1 MPDRNSASF
10 SYRPDLDGLR
20 GFAILLVVV
29 YHAFPTL
36 RTGGFI
42 GVDVFFVI
50 SGYLITQI
58 VIGGLRAKRFEL
70 AEFYR
75 RRVRRIVPAL
85 LVVMSACCLVAW
97 LLFLP
102 GELQWFS
109 RSLSWCAL
117 FLANK
122 FFAATGDY
130 FVRSA
135 ELSPLLHLWSLGV
148 EEQFYLVWPLLLVLG
163 ERFGITGR
171 LLAAITGVSLAISVW
186 GGWYAPTHYFYYPD
200 SRAWELAVGGL
211 LAAWQLDAQGRRVV
225 GPPSARRSIIGLG
238 LIIAGGFLWNIDKPI
253 PGSWSLL
260 PVCGAA
266 LLISAGENAPVNR
279 HFLARRP
286 MLLLGKISYPLYLWH
301 WPFFSF
307 TRNILGHAPQA
318 AIAAIE
324 CAIAIAAAYAT
335 YRWIEAPIRF
345 GKHVRGA
352 VPALLAGLAC
362 LAVIGGVLNAR
373 WIAGRL
379 RGPTFVAWDE
389 AVRDWHF
396 PGETDFA
403 KHSGFTTANLPSH
416 GPGKIVFIG
425 DSHLQQYWPRVAWL
439 IDSHVDS
446 ARSAVFVTH
455 SGCPMLPNVNVLGRG
470 HRCNELFD
478 FALLQAFQPD
488 VDTIVFGSFWE
499 DYFMG
504 EFSSANPRTRVYR
517 VTDPSQKSLA
527 IDSPGTRIVFEQ
539 FEDVIEKLVS
549 SGRRVFIV
557 LSNPTSQLFVPV
569 FPPRLR
575 FSVHGFESVAL
586 ESGATLD
593 ARPYECY
600 VAPLMNILREIAAH
614 TGAQVVEPSS
624 TLCKGFTCQ
633 ATDADELPRYID
645 SNHLRGE
652 AAREHA
658 TFIDEMVLARRPTGS
673 SALFKQQEHEPVLTR

>member
-1 MPDRNSASF
+1 MPDRHSASF

-36 RTGGFI
+36 RTGGFV

-58 VIGGLRAKRFEL
+58 IIGGLRAKRFKL

-75 RRVRRIVPAL
+75 RRVRRILPAL
-85 LVVMSACCLVAW
+85 LVVMSTCCIGAW

-117 FLANK
+117 FLANI
-122 FFAATGDY
+122 FFATTGGY

-163 ERFGITGR
+163 ERFGITKR
-171 LLAAITGVSLAISVW
+171 LLAAIIGVSLAISVW

-211 LAAWQLDAQGRRVV
+211 LAAWQLDALGKRVV
-225 GPPSARRSIIGLG
+225 GPPSPRRSIIGLA
-238 LIIAGGFLWNIDKPI
+238 LIIAAGFLWNIDKPI
-253 PGSWSLL
+253 PGSWCLL

-279 HFLARRP
+279 HFLASRA
-286 MLLLGKISYPLYLWH
+286 MLFLGKISYPLYLWH
-301 WPFFSF
+301 WPLFSF

-318 AIAAIE
+318 ALAAIE

-335 YRWIEAPIRF
+335 YRWVEAPIRF
-345 GKHVRGA
+345 GKNVRAA
-352 VPALLAGLAC
+352 VPALLAGVAC

-389 AVRDWHF
+389 AVRDWYF
-396 PGETDFA
+396 PGETNFA
-403 KHSGFTTANLPSH
+403 KHSGFTTAKLPSR

-439 IDSHVDS
+439 IDNHADS
-446 ARSAVFVTH
+446 ARSAEFVTQA
-455 SGCPMLPNVNVLGRG
+455 GCPMLPNLNVRGRG
-470 HRCNELFD
+470 HNCNELFD
-478 FALLQAFQPD
+478 FAQVRALQPD
-488 VDTIVFGSFWE
+488 VDTVVFGSFWE

-504 EFSSANPRTRVYR
+504 EFSNAKTRPRVYSMTER
-517 VTDPSQKSLA
+517 SPESLA
-527 IDSPGTRIVFEQ
+527 IDSPGTRIAFEQ
-539 FEDVIEKLVS
+539 FEAVVKKLVS

-557 LSNPTSQLFVPV
+557 LSNPTSQLFVPL

-575 FSVHGFESVAL
+575 FTVHSFESVAL
-586 ESGATLD
+586 DSGATLD
-593 ARPYECY
+593 ARSFEAY
-600 VAPLMNILREIAAH
+600 VAPLMNTLREIAAH

-624 TLCKGFTCQ
+624 TLCRGFICP
-633 ATDADELPRYID
+633 AADADGLPQYID
-645 SNHLRGE
+645 SNHLRGT

-658 TFIDEMVLARRPTGS
+658 TFIDEMVLARYPAAS
-673 SALFKQQEHEPVLTR
+673 SALFKQQEHEPVFTR